1 MPLLVCEP
9 TGRLWLARQKDVK
22 SFHTVIAHGPK
33 KWLAVAAAKCS
44 ERRGD
49 GVFVPGM
56 GTVVTP
62 KERGMIDLQSVLI
75 PTRPTKR
82 RNGLAAAFGLIFAPV
97 FLWLLLSVLLRALG
111 GLS

>member
-62 KERGMIDLQSVLI
+62 HDNSAALMKFRIALI
-75 PTRPTKR
+75 LTRCPGVSAQINLTYSAQR
-82 RNGLAAAFGLIFAPV
+82 SAA
-97 FLWLLLSVLLRALG
+97 
-111 GLS
+111 